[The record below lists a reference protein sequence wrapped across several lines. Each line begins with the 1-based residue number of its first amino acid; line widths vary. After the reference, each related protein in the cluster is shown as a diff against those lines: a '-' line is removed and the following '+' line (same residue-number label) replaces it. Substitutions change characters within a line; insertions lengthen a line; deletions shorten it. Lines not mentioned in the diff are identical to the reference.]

1 LLRQAKASGLKVSA
15 GVSIAHLS
23 LNEMDIATYR
33 TFFKMSPPLRT
44 EDDRRALVQALD
56 DGTIDVIVSNH
67 DPQDVESKRQ
77 PFAQAAFGAIGLE
90 TMLPVAMDLVHNGY
104 LTLPDLLAKM
114 TSNPARIL
122 GLDRGRLAAGL
133 AADLII
139 FDPDQPYVIDAEK
152 LHSKSKNSPFDGRKV
167 QGRVLRTIVD
177 GREVYHWEG

>member
-1 LLRQAKASGLKVSA
+1 
-15 GVSIAHLS
+15 
-23 LNEMDIATYR
+23 
-33 TFFKMSPPLRT
+33 
-44 EDDRRALVQALD
+44 
-56 DGTIDVIVSNH
+56 
-67 DPQDVESKRQ
+67 
-77 PFAQAAFGAIGLE
+77 
-90 TMLPVAMDLVHNGY
+90 MLPVAMDLVHNGY